1 MAPPRLSP
9 THVGRRVV
17 VRHRLPDGSATDL
30 LGELV
35 ALDAAGAEVLPDDG
49 PPVRVAAD
57 AVLAA
62 KPVPPRQVRPS
73 SSIADVVRVTDLG
86 WPGLERERLG
96 GWVLRAS
103 GGFTGRGNSALPLG
117 DTGLPLPAAVDA
129 VERFYAARDL
139 PARFSVPTTL
149 DPTVRADPA
158 PGVDAELDDRGYAR
172 VDESLVLV
180 TDLRRLPD
188 LAPDP
193 APGTDA
199 SFAPEPDAG
208 FTALYRYRGGALPPV
223 AVRVLTAAQHQ
234 EFLTLRRDG
243 EPVAVGR
250 VAVARGWA
258 GVTAMEV
265 APSARRQGLGRQLL
279 LRLLGR
285 GRELGARWGYLQ
297 VAAENTA
304 ARNLYAATGLTPHH
318 GYHYRVRPVAQPV
331 GQPVQVT
338 ASSAL

>member
-1 MAPPRLSP
+1 MAPGRLLP

-17 VRHRLPDGSATDL
+17 LRHRLPDGSATDL

-35 ALDAAGAEVLPDDG
+35 ALDPDGAEVLPDDG
-49 PPVRVAAD
+49 PPVRVDAA

-62 KPVPPRQVRPS
+62 KPVPARQVRPS
-73 SSIADVVRVTDLG
+73 SSVADVVRVIDLG

-103 GGFTGRGNSALPLG
+103 GGFTGRANSALPLG
-117 DTGLPLPAAVDA
+117 DAGLPLAEAVDA
-129 VERFYAARDL
+129 VERFYAAREL

-158 PGVDAELDDRGYAR
+158 PGVDAELDARGYAR

-180 TDLRRLPD
+180 ADLRRF
-188 LAPDP
+188 P
-193 APGTDA
+193 APAGEDDVA
-199 SFAPEPDAG
+199 FAPQPDAA
-208 FTALYRYRGGALPPV
+208 FTALYRYRGGELPQG
-223 AVRVLTAAQHQ
+223 AVQVLTAAQHQ

-265 APSARRQGLGRQLL
+265 APAARRRGLGRQVL
-279 LRLLGR
+279 LRLLAR
-285 GRELGARWGYLQ
+285 GRQLGARWGYLQ
-297 VAAENTA
+297 VASENLA

-318 GYHYRVRPVAQPV
+318 AYHYRV
-331 GQPVQVT
+331 QPVQVT
-338 ASSAL
+338 ASSGM

>member
-1 MAPPRLSP
+1 MVLRRLSP
-9 THVGRRVV
+9 AHVGRRVV
-17 VRHRLPDGSATDL
+17 VRHRLADGSATDL

-35 ALDAAGAEVLPDDG
+35 GLDADGADVLPDDG
-49 PPVRVAAD
+49 PPVRVD
-57 AVLAA
+57 GDDVLAA

-117 DTGLPLPAAVDA
+117 DTGLALPDAVDA
-129 VERFYAARDL
+129 VERFYAARGL

-149 DPTVRADPA
+149 DPAVRADPA
-158 PGVDAELDDRGYAR
+158 PGVDAELDRRGYAR

-180 TDLRRLPD
+180 ADLRRLAP
-188 LAPDP
+188 PDP
-193 APGTDA
+193 DGDA
-199 SFAPEPDAG
+199 SWSPEPDEG

-223 AVRVLTAAQHQ
+223 AVQVLTAAQHQ
-234 EFLTLRRDG
+234 EFLTLRRAG
-243 EPVAVGR
+243 ETVAVGR

-265 APSARRQGLGRQLL
+265 APSARRQGLGRQVL
-279 LRLLGR
+279 LRLLAR

-304 ARNLYAATGLTPHH
+304 ARNLYAATGLTAHH
-318 GYHYRVRPVAQPV
+318 GYHYRV
-331 GQPVQVT
+331 QPVQVT
-338 ASSAL
+338 ASSGL

>member
-35 ALDAAGAEVLPDDG
+35 ALDADGAQVLPDDG
-49 PPVRVAAD
+49 PPVRVAAE

-73 SSIADVVRVTDLG
+73 SSIADVVRVSDLG

-103 GGFTGRGNSALPLG
+103 GGFTGRGNSVLPLG
-117 DTGLPLPAAVDA
+117 DPGLPLPAAVDA

-149 DPTVRADPA
+149 DPAVRADPA
-158 PGVDAELDDRGYAR
+158 PGVDAELDARGYAR

-180 TDLRRLPD
+180 TDLRHLADPD
-188 LAPDP
+188 
-193 APGTDA
+193 DA
-199 SFAPEPDAG
+199 ADATWSPEPDAG

-265 APSARRQGLGRQLL
+265 APSARRQGLGRQVL
-279 LRLLGR
+279 LRLLAR

-318 GYHYRVRPVAQPV
+318 GYHYRVQPV

-338 ASSAL
+338 ASSGM